1 MFLLYLRLY
10 SFHKKETHMA
20 HYIDGFVLVV
30 PKKKLAAYRKMAQM
44 GARVW
49 KKHGALDYKECVID
63 DAKPEHVTFT
73 FPKMAKAKPGEVV
86 IFSYILYKSRADRN
100 RINPKVMKDPIMNN
114 PKYANMPMP
123 FDMKRMAFAG
133 FSVLVDGNVK

>member
-1 MFLLYLRLY
+1 
-10 SFHKKETHMA
+10 MA